1 MGYLF
6 YMDKKYTT
14 LLSLLYKNYLD
25 TPDKK
30 WLFSYENESYKGY
43 SYHEILS
50 DVIAMYLQFKSAGI
64 KKNDQVAIFA
74 YNSRQWAIV
83 DFALMMLEAVT
94 VPFYHGLIGSELNKY
109 LELVEIKMACVN
121 TLEQYHLLK
130 NLPEDKQITG
140 PIVVFNENTQ
150 ILDTDF
156 HYSDFLKMGRE
167 RLDGEIIDYE
177 DIFMGGDENHIITL
191 MFSSGDKLPIFFSHF
206 KSAPA

>member
-1 MGYLF
+1 
-6 YMDKKYTT
+6 
-14 LLSLLYKNYLD
+14 
-25 TPDKK
+25 
-30 WLFSYENESYKGY
+30 
-43 SYHEILS
+43 
-50 DVIAMYLQFKSAGI
+50 
-64 KKNDQVAIFA
+64 
-74 YNSRQWAIV
+74 
-83 DFALMMLEAVT
+83 MMLEAVT

-167 RLDGEIIDYE
+167 RLDGEIIEYE
-177 DIFMGGDENHIITL
+177 EIFMGGDENHIITL
-191 MFSSGDKLPIFFSHF
+191 MFSSGTSARRPSPVKLTHKNILTNIVEIKALVGADITDKDRAVSFLPMSHILARTGDLYSSLVMKHEIYF
-206 KSAPA
+206 IPSMDDLIDFLPKVSPHYWYLFQEC